1 MTPKEKAQKLFDKY
15 FLLQESATDKNGNW
29 FVIALNKGLAKK
41 CSLVAV
47 DEILNMGIMAQS
59 GEWNM
64 AKDYW
69 QEVKTEIE
77 RL

>member
-41 CSLVAV
+41 CSLIAV
-47 DEILNMGIMAQS
+47 DEIINLRPAITDSQIEYKN
-59 GEWNM
+59 
-64 AKDYW
+64 YW

>member
-41 CSLVAV
+41 CASIAV
-47 DEILNMGIMAQS
+47 DEIINSKPAITDSQI
-59 GEWNM
+59 EYKN
-64 AKDYW
+64 YW